1 MQQSSS
7 ERETTLTLESIDKFR
22 NLLSAKGLS
31 DNTALAYG
39 KDIKAFLESCDGFLS
54 TIDFSSCATYWLRM
68 SRRTLAPSTVNRR
81 LSSLKSFA
89 KVMHLDSHELDDYKT
104 PKPLKANPH
113 PLPEG
118 VTGVVRM
125 IEATDNLE
133 HRVLVALCGLCG
145 LRISETLTIRASS
158 IDSHTLTLTVT
169 GKGDKTR
176 RVPISDAAW
185 TILEEAYCRSFLD
198 DDRAF
203 VGIGNRSARRTVTSL
218 GRRADLVRRVASH
231 DLRATFATNLLQKG
245 VNLRII
251 QELLGHSSI
260 AVTEA
265 YLGVT
270 NDEMKAAVNL

>member
-1 MQQSSS
+1 MTTPHWRTARTS
-7 ERETTLTLESIDKFR
+7 EPSWK
-22 NLLSAKGLS
+22 
-31 DNTALAYG
+31 
-39 KDIKAFLESCDGFLS
+39 SCDGYFS
-54 TIDFSSCATYWLRM
+54 RMDFASSATYWLRM

-81 LSSLKSFA
+81 LSSLKAYARVFQLQ
-89 KVMHLDSHELDDYKT
+89 HDLDNYKT

-118 VTGVVRM
+118 VAGVRRM
-125 IEATDNLE
+125 IQATDNLE

-158 IDSHTLTLTVT
+158 IDPHTQTLTVT

-185 TILEEAYCRSFLD
+185 EILEEAYCRSFLD
-198 DDRAF
+198 EDRAF

-218 GRRADLVRRVASH
+218 GRRAGLVRRVASH
-231 DLRATFATNLLQKG
+231 DLRATFATNLLKKG